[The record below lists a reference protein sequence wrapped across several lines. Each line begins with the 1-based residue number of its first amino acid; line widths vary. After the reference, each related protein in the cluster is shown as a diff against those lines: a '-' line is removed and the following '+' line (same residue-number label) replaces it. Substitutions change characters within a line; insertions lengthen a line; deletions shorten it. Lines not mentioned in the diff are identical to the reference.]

1 MAEPVELSLGGEM
14 GITLSVDA
22 RNDERVFVRRALDSV
37 Q

>member
-1 MAEPVELSLGGEM
+1 MAAPVELGLGGEM
-14 GITLSVDA
+14 GMTLCADA